1 MLKIILSKIKQT
13 EDKKK
18 KVVDKQLKLQSEIDK
33 FDLELKKLNSY
44 KKEYEKLEK
53 NVTEFLEKKAN
64 LLVPLSVSVSKPILS
79 PSILCK

>member
-18 KVVDKQLKLQSEIDK
+18 KVVDK

-53 NVTEFLEKKAN
+53 NVTEFLEKK
-64 LLVPLSVSVSKPILS
+64 
-79 PSILCK
+79 